1 MTQVNISGKT
11 YTVTPNGSVLGP
23 SGNNV
28 SNANIVAIAKAQA
41 ASPALNQRISALN
54 SGIGKVPVD
63 GERALSTERGFD
75 QKGLYSGMDEGL
87 SNLLPK
93 FKEKQNL
100 SPFVNLVGGITT
112 GAVRGA
118 GELAD
123 FIGDTGSA
131 LGQNIGDYFTR
142 PVGLDDEIES
152 QREQKKSNPLGLI
165 SDDIFSE
172 AAAVEAQAERDSSY
186 ADAAA
191 SMAAAGQKREKFPN
205 RPSGT
210 FTSSKETNNKE
221 NIVKDSANNASDED
235 EDNNAS
241 SVPGADTPAKEAT
254 VNALDEYLKL
264 ARPGIAPKDY
274 DEYMKE
280 FADAT
285 GLDVSGQP
293 DNSQALMAF
302 GLALMQNKAGKGFN
316 VGEILSATGA
326 AGEKAMPA
334 LEKARNNAKTI
345 RAKAGEYALGRKK
358 EDQAAAMKREQFYV
372 IPKGKLG
379 GPLGVVDA
387 ITKGKGE
394 FADLNSY
401 ELNNLNTNE
410 EFNSQY
416 EIVKA
421 SDYSELVK
429 EALKTPEVKD
439 LYQTG
444 STPIALFDGA
454 PKDIGLMVQLPD
466 LNNPK
471 ARGMVPGI
479 QGGAAESIQYVRDM
493 EKDLGKQKEFFGG
506 IAGLLNRTGTG
517 AVEQTRSAIVQGL
530 RNLGLD
536 AGGETDPI
544 KQIQVM
550 LTELKAKNA
559 AQILGESGK
568 TLSDN
573 DRKMVAEIVGGISFT
588 DGDEALLVQK
598 LGRLYDAVVG
608 KAEQNLNQAYRTLDS
623 YGVKYGNSKRD
634 TGVRKGKD
642 DQGEYIDLT
651 SQ

>member
-1 MTQVNISGKT
+1 MAKPIKGSNIGS
-11 YTVTPNGSVLGP
+11 VTPFIIN
-23 SGNNV
+23 SGNGIMSKRPDFTENLQNII
-28 SNANIVAIAKAQA
+28 SNGAPNIT
-41 ASPALNQRISALN
+41 
-54 SGIGKVPVD
+54 SGIGTNINVTPQGSAIGLSEVP
-63 GERALSTERGFD
+63 STGLPNLTLDSVSELMQP
-75 QKGLYSGMDEGL
+75 QKGLGQSILDALVSSKAQTEFGDL
-87 SNLLPK
+87 IDTIV
-93 FKEKQNL
+93 
-100 SPFVNLVGGITT
+100 SPNELQLQEMERRRQSKVKSDLMIGDDDSVAGGIDDAILASSIKTRADFPRREAGIFEKDIT
-112 GAVRGA
+112 SNNIETEDQNNSTDTQVVSGSGVSPTAA
-118 GELAD
+118 GES
-123 FIGDTGSA
+123 TG
-131 LGQNIGDYFTR
+131 
-142 PVGLDDEIES
+142 
-152 QREQKKSNPLGLI
+152 KS
-165 SDDIFSE
+165 
-172 AAAVEAQAERDSSY
+172 
-186 ADAAA
+186 
-191 SMAAAGQKREKFPN
+191 
-205 RPSGT
+205 
-210 FTSSKETNNKE
+210 TN
-221 NIVKDSANNASDED
+221 
-235 EDNNAS
+235 
-241 SVPGADTPAKEAT
+241 VPGADTPAKKAAVT
-254 VNALDEYLKL
+254 ALDEYLKA
-264 ARPGIAPKDY
+264 ARPGVDPKDY
-274 DEYMKE
+274 SEYIRE
-280 FADAT
+280 FGEAT
-285 GLDVSGQP
+285 GLDVSGEP
-293 DNSQALMAF
+293 DNKTALMAF
-302 GLALMQNKAGKGFN
+302 GLALMQNKAGKGFD
-316 VGEILSATGA
+316 VGEMLSAVGG

-334 LEKARNNAKTI
+334 LEKARANAKAI

-444 STPIALFDGA
+444 STTIALFDGA

-536 AGGETDPI
+536 TGGETDPI

-573 DRKMVAEIVGGISFT
+573 DRRMVAEIVGGISFT

-623 YGVKYGNSKRD
+623 YGVKYGNSKRNE
-634 TGVRKGKD
+634 GVRKGKD

-651 SQ
+651 TPQ